1 VGTTP
6 SKTLISWPKEKN
18 PNFSCTL
25 NFPLYIAKRY
35 VRSKSS
41 QNAVNIINFITFL
54 VIVIGAAALF
64 IVLSAFAGLKT
75 FSLSFSNT
83 FDPDLKAVAAT
94 GKFYSLTAEEE
105 EKLKQ
110 VPGLASYSKELE
122 ERVYLTHQ
130 QKSHIAYIKG
140 VDENQNVTTGVDSTL
155 YMGQWD
161 LENQQAVVGIGIA
174 NLLSLA
180 VNNYRSP
187 LIILAPKPGTTSI
200 SQTTQPYN
208 QLSVVVSGVYA
219 IETNLDEKYVFTELP
234 LVQALLEKDST
245 QLSAISFRLEHNAD
259 QQAVSSELS
268 EIMGQKVIIK
278 NRQELNSTLYKM
290 LNTENLATYLIFT
303 LVLII
308 ALFNVVGAIIMMILD
323 KQLNSKT
330 LFSLGST
337 IKELRRIYFIQGL
350 LVTGFGGLIG
360 VLLGSLLIWSQLAF
374 GWLRITPSL
383 AYPVEYDIINVFI
396 VMGTILVL
404 GVIASKIASSRVS
417 RKLLA

>member
-1 VGTTP
+1 M
-6 SKTLISWPKEKN
+6 
-18 PNFSCTL
+18 

-64 IVLSAFAGLKT
+64 IVLSAFAGLKS

-83 FDPDLKAVAAT
+83 FDPDLKAVTAA
-94 GKFYSLTAEEE
+94 GKFYHILPEEE
-105 EKLKQ
+105 SKLKQ
-110 VPGLASYSKELE
+110 LPGLASYSKELE

-140 VDENQNVTTGVDSTL
+140 VDNNQNATTGVDSTL
-155 YMGQWD
+155 YMGTWD
-161 LENQQAVVGIGIA
+161 LENQQVVTGIGIA
-174 NLLSLA
+174 NLLGLP
-180 VNNYRSP
+180 VNNFRSP

-200 SQTTQPYN
+200 SQTAKPYN

-219 IETNLDEKYVFTELP
+219 IETNLDEKYVFAELP

-245 QLSAISFRLEHNAD
+245 QVSAISFRLEPNAD
-259 QQAVSSELS
+259 VQKVSSEIQNIL
-268 EIMGQKVIIK
+268 GAKVLVK
-278 NRQELNSTLYKM
+278 DRQQLNSTLYKM

-337 IKELRRIYFIQGL
+337 VRELRRIYFIQGI
-350 LVTGFGGLIG
+350 LVTGMGGLIG

-374 GWLRITPSL
+374 GWLKITPSL
-383 AYPVEYDIINVFI
+383 AYPVEYKFVNVLI
-396 VMGTILVL
+396 VLGTIFVL
-404 GVIASKIASSRVS
+404 GVVASKIASSRVN
-417 RKLLA
+417 RKLLS